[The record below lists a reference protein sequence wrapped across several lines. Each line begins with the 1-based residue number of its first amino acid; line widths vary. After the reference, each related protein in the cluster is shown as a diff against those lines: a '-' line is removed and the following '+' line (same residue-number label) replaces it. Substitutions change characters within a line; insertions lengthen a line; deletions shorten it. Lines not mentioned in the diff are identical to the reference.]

1 VFYAAVGLAAAIPV
15 VLGLI
20 VVGRGTQRTQR
31 RIGWLLVAQGVSV
44 GLLLLG
50 ASETSSRGTATLV
63 VDQLSQGIWIFLFLW
78 LVLIAYLIPD
88 GRLLSRRWR
97 LWVRIG
103 LGGAAMFLVGAAG
116 DASAFRQEHDG
127 QAPPLRGLPETVS
140 DLVGGIGLV
149 LVVLLFF
156 GSAFAVR
163 ARLKVATGEPRL
175 QLLWLVWGALAVP
188 LGLLVVWANHFLLGD
203 RDWLTDAA
211 LIAVSVALP
220 TTVAIAILR
229 HRLFDIRVVLSR
241 TLTYG
246 ALVSGVVALYGLL
259 LLVAEQLGGSGTA
272 GGLLAVVVVAVAV
285 HPAYSWLRQRIER
298 WVYGYRSQPH
308 QALRLLADR
317 ADGAEPEE
325 LVASI
330 TEVVAEALRVGSVWV
345 DTGDADGD
353 ADREAAGDDGHVV
366 RTPLVHRGERLGN
379 LAIEVPTGRQ
389 LSSADV
395 ALLRDLARYAAVL
408 VRSERQGDQLRES
421 RSRIVAGREEER
433 RRLRRDL
440 HDGVG
445 PSLAAVVLKLNAA
458 QSRADGGERE
468 ALLAETRKE
477 VKAAIAEV
485 RRLVDDLR
493 PPAIDE
499 VGLVGAI
506 RQRAAALNGELTIE
520 VTGPD
525 PMPALP
531 AAVEVAAFRIASE
544 AMTNVAR
551 HAGATRCRV
560 AIGVNGSF
568 ELTVADNGRG
578 TMVSPTRG
586 VGWTSMRE
594 RAAELG
600 GSCTISSR
608 PEGGLMVRARLP
620 LEQQQLEGTD
630 VKADA

>member
-1 VFYAAVGLAAAIPV
+1 MFHAAVGLATAIPV
-15 VLGLI
+15 SLGLLI
-20 VVGRGTQRTQR
+20 VCRGTPRL
-31 RIGWLLVAQGVSV
+31 IGWLLVAHGLSV
-44 GLLLLG
+44 GLLLG
-50 ASETSSRGTATLV
+50 ASATPSRGTATLV

-78 LVLIAYLIPD
+78 LVLIAYLLPD
-88 GRLLSRRWR
+88 GHLLSLRWR
-97 LWVRIG
+97 IWVRVG
-103 LGGAAMFLVGAAG
+103 LGGGALFLVGAAG
-116 DASAFRQEHDG
+116 DESAFRQEHDG
-127 QAPPLRGLPETVS
+127 HAPPLNWLPESLS
-140 DLVGGIGLV
+140 DVVGMVGLV

-163 ARLKVATGEPRL
+163 SRLKQATGERRL

-188 LGLLVVWANHFLLGD
+188 LGLLVMWVNHFVLGD
-203 RDWLTDAA
+203 RDWLTDAT
-211 LIAVSVALP
+211 LTSISVALP
-220 TTVAIAILR
+220 TTVAIAVLR
-229 HRLFDIRVVLSR
+229 HRLFDIQVVLSR

-246 ALVSGVVALYGLL
+246 ALVVGVIALYALL
-259 LLVAEQLGGSGTA
+259 LLVAEQLGGNGTA
-272 GGLLAVVVVAVAV
+272 GGLLAVAVVAVAV

-308 QALRLLADR
+308 EALRLLADR
-317 ADGAEPEE
+317 AEAAEPEV
-325 LVASI
+325 LGASI
-330 TEVVAEALRVGSVWV
+330 TEAVAEALRVGSVWV
-345 DTGDADGD
+345 DTGKADAD
-353 ADREAAGDDGHVV
+353 DDHVV
-366 RTPLVHRGERLGN
+366 RTPLVHRGERIGD
-379 LAIEVPTGRQ
+379 LAVEVPAGRQ
-389 LSSADV
+389 LSPADMS
-395 ALLRDLARYAAVL
+395 LLRDLARYAAVL
-408 VRSERQGDQLRES
+408 VRSARQGDQLRES

-445 PSLAAVVLKLNAA
+445 PSLAAIVLKLNAA
-458 QSRADGGERE
+458 QSRADGAERN
-468 ALLAETRKE
+468 ALLAEAREE

-506 RQRAAALNGELTIE
+506 RQRAAALSGDLTIE
-520 VTGPD
+520 VTGPQ

-551 HAGATRCRV
+551 HADASRCRV
-560 AIGVNGSF
+560 VIAVNGSF

-578 TMVSPTRG
+578 TDRSTTRG

-608 PEGGLMVRARLP
+608 PEGGLVVRALLP
-620 LEQQQLEGTD
+620 LEQQQAED
-630 VKADA
+630 AEVEADA

>member
-1 VFYAAVGLAAAIPV
+1 MFYAAVGLAAAIPV

-20 VVGRGTQRTQR
+20 VVGRSARP
-31 RIGWLLVAQGVSV
+31 RIGWLLVAHGVSV
-44 GLLLLG
+44 GLLLFG
-50 ASETSSRGTATLV
+50 ASQTPSRGTATLV
-63 VDQLSQGIWIFLFLW
+63 PDQLSQGIWIFLFLW

-88 GRLLSRRWR
+88 GRPPSRRWR
-97 LWVRIG
+97 LWIRIG
-103 LGGAAMFLVGAAG
+103 LGGAVLFLVGAAG
-116 DASAFRQEHDG
+116 DASSFRQEHDG
-127 QAPPLRGLPETVS
+127 QAPPLRWLPESLS
-140 DLVGGIGLV
+140 DLIGLIGLV

-163 ARLKVATGEPRL
+163 GRLKEATGETRL

-188 LGLLVVWANHFLLGD
+188 LGLLAVWANHFVLGD
-203 RDWLTDAA
+203 RDWLTDAL
-211 LIAVSVALP
+211 LIAVSVSLP
-220 TTVAIAILR
+220 TTVAIAILQ

-246 ALVSGVVALYGLL
+246 ALVSGVLALYALL
-259 LLVAEQLGGSGTA
+259 LLAAERLGGNGTA
-272 GGLLAVVVVAVAV
+272 GGLLAVVVVAVGV
-285 HPAYSWLRQRIER
+285 HPAYSWLQQRIER

-317 ADGAEPEE
+317 ADAAEPEA

-330 TEVVAEALRVGSVWV
+330 TQAVAEALRVDSVWV
-345 DTGDADGD
+345 DVGAADGD
-353 ADREAAGDDGHVV
+353 DDRVV
-366 RTPLVHRGERLGN
+366 RTPLVHRGERLGD
-379 LAIEVPTGRQ
+379 LAVEVPAGRP
-389 LSSADV
+389 LSPADMS
-395 ALLRDLARYAAVL
+395 LLRDLARNAAVL
-408 VRSERQGDQLRES
+408 VRSERQSDQLRES

-445 PSLAAVVLKLNAA
+445 PSLAAIVLKLNAA
-458 QSRADGGERE
+458 QSRADGGERN
-468 ALLAETRKE
+468 ALLAEAREE

-499 VGLVGAI
+499 VGLVAAI
-506 RQRAAALNGELTIE
+506 RQRAAALTGDLTIE
-520 VTGPD
+520 VTGPN

-531 AAVEVAAFRIASE
+531 AAVEVAAFRIAAE

-560 AIGVNGSF
+560 AIGVNGTF

-578 TMVSPTRG
+578 TDRTTTRG
-586 VGWTSMRE
+586 VGWTTMRE

-600 GSCTISSR
+600 GSCTISRR
-608 PEGGLMVRARLP
+608 PEGGLVVLARLP
-620 LEQQQLEGTD
+620 LEQQQAENTD